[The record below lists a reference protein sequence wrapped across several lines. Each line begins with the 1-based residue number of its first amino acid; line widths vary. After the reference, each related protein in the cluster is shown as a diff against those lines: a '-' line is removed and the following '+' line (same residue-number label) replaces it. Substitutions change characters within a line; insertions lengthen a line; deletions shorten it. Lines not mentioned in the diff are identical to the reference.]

1 MAHILMVAQQKGG
14 AGKTTLAAHLA
25 VALAANRRAVALI
38 DADPQGSL
46 SAWIEARRQTDAPWP
61 LDFHPAP
68 GWRAGGA
75 VPRLARGADV
85 VIIDSPPRA
94 EAGLRG
100 PLREADLVLIPMQLS
115 PMDIWAARATLDM
128 VAEENKP
135 ALIVPNRV
143 PARSRLADQ
152 LRREMADQALLVA
165 QTSLGNRVAFAA
177 SLARGLGV
185 SEATPSSLAAGEIA
199 ALAGEVLHMLDAA

>member
-25 VALAANRRAVALI
+25 VALATGQHAVALI

-46 SAWIEARRQTDAPWP
+46 GAWIEARRQADTPHP

-68 GWRAGGA
+68 GWRAGGV
-75 VPRLARGADV
+75 VPRLAREADV

-94 EAGLRG
+94 EASLRG

-115 PMDIWAARATLDM
+115 PMDIWAARATFDM
-128 VAEENKP
+128 VAQENKP

-152 LRREMADQALLVA
+152 LRREMAEQALPVA
-165 QTSLGNRVAFAA
+165 QSSLGNRVAFAA

-185 SEATPSSLAAGEIA
+185 SEAAPSSLAAGEIA
-199 ALAGEVLHMLDAA
+199 ALAREVLRTLDA